1 MGRISNGNVA
11 RQPANQAQS
20 QLSPGIVC
28 VGLALGCNLAWV
40 MMAFQSLGIFHDM
53 PDAEPVLD
61 TTYLV
66 SIIASIATFLFVA
79 AFHKSLRELFGSQ
92 CARIVFPLGIMASTV
107 LMHFGTLTTTAGT
120 IATIVSAVASG
131 IFTSLFMMHFGIAL
145 SLLKAKQVVVASA
158 IGYATSTLLFFVY
171 LFFRPF
177 EATLFCASMA
187 PISGFLLAQGSSALG
202 ISKGP
207 EGNPLPAQAKQLDPT
222 EERSQMK
229 SLVLAFSSCMLL
241 SGFVFEMSRSVY
253 VQVGGF
259 ASQEVLNYAL
269 SQGGMATAVT
279 IVSIGV
285 TLAIVSSRS
294 IRAPQ
299 ICYRVFSFFLLLSAL
314 CLMVPIVFPAI
325 PVSLPMAINAASF
338 QCLNMMMWMLVCGVC
353 SQHLDACVRTFA
365 LFRAAWA
372 IGPFLGLLAGRF
384 LFFGLGYSLQSAF
397 CASAGSVLL
406 LFLMSSFVFTETKLS
421 KALNIIPIER
431 KRRFVEKCQA
441 VIERY
446 GLTEREGEIMVMFAK
461 GRNLPY
467 IMEELV
473 LSKSTVSTHRQHIYK
488 KLGVHSSQEMIDLIQ
503 GVDV

>member
-1 MGRISNGNVA
+1 
-11 RQPANQAQS
+11 
-20 QLSPGIVC
+20 
-28 VGLALGCNLAWV
+28 
-40 MMAFQSLGIFHDM
+40 
-53 PDAEPVLD
+53 
-61 TTYLV
+61 
-66 SIIASIATFLFVA
+66 
-79 AFHKSLRELFGSQ
+79 
-92 CARIVFPLGIMASTV
+92 
-107 LMHFGTLTTTAGT
+107 
-120 IATIVSAVASG
+120 
-131 IFTSLFMMHFGIAL
+131 
-145 SLLKAKQVVVASA
+145 
-158 IGYATSTLLFFVY
+158 
-171 LFFRPF
+171 
-177 EATLFCASMA
+177 
-187 PISGFLLAQGSSALG
+187 
-202 ISKGP
+202 
-207 EGNPLPAQAKQLDPT
+207 
-222 EERSQMK
+222 MK

-421 KALNIIPIER
+421 RALNIIPIER